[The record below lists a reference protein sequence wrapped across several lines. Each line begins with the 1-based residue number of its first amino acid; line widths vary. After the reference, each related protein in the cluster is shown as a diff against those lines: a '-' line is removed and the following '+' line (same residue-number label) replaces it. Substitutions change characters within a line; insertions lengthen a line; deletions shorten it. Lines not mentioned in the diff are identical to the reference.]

1 QRKAQGGD
9 AGAEQRWQAY
19 QAVEILHS
27 MDATLELVQ

>member
-1 QRKAQGGD
+1 
-9 AGAEQRWQAY
+9 RWQAY